1 MVESA
6 KSFTKGGKVMVS
18 TEALKNRYAEEFL
31 EKVFYFCIKKT
42 GNITEAEDLAS
53 DISLSVFTQLSKGNL
68 PDAFEAWVW
77 QIARNRYSRW
87 AKRKHIQSDSVSG
100 ADIDDFVIAD
110 DRSVEN
116 EYLLLEDLSLLRRE
130 LAFISRDYR
139 EIVVKFYID
148 DIRSRDIADQ
158 LGIPES
164 TVRSKLM
171 RARKILKEGMNM
183 AREFGTR
190 SYKPEDII
198 FSASGSQPS
207 GLPWTAVQ
215 RKIPKNILLEANN
228 NPSTAEEL
236 AVALGIAL
244 PYMEEELRILLNATL
259 LKKVG
264 EKYITNFFILS
275 RECQLEIYSTQRK
288 NSEERSK
295 LIDSIASD
303 LLGEIRALG
312 IVKNGMS
319 DNDLKWWVVI
329 YLVDFIIENT
339 EKYDIEFPVKRSNNE
354 TWGFVGYEKVERPES
369 VVMGHNGSGGHST
382 DCLWA
387 YKISDYDLW
396 ERIGELDYIA
406 TLFFAETIRQ
416 NRNISTFT
424 ESERLLWQAIDG
436 RFAHA
441 DENGYVIPDI
451 LVADTEALNKIS
463 ELFRSH
469 PLYQKALT
477 MYGDTLDDTCDVLK
491 KYSTPH
497 IADQFIYCASMEI
510 LNTRMMTV
518 HDEVNSGRLIVPENP
533 KESKIAYA
541 LHIKE

>member
-1 MVESA
+1 MI
-6 KSFTKGGKVMVS
+6 S
-18 TEALKNRYAEEFL
+18 TATLKNRYAEEFL
-31 EKVFYFCIKKT
+31 EKVFYFCVRKT

-53 DISLSVFTQLSKGNL
+53 DISLSVFTQLAKGNL

-77 QIARNRYSRW
+77 QIARNRYSKW
-87 AKRKHIQSDSVSG
+87 AKCKHAKNDSVSG

-110 DRSVEN
+110 DRSLEN
-116 EYLLLEDLSLLRRE
+116 DFLLEEDLSLLRRE

-148 DIRSRDIADQ
+148 DRKSKDIADE

-198 FSASGSQPS
+198 FAASGSQPS
-207 GLPWTAVQ
+207 GLPWSAVQ
-215 RKIPKNILLEANN
+215 RSIPKNILLEANN
-228 NPSTAEEL
+228 NPSSAEDL

-244 PYMEEELRILLNATL
+244 PYMEEELQLLLNATL

-295 LIDSIASD
+295 LIDTIASD
-303 LLGEIRALG
+303 LLGKLRALG
-312 IVKNGMS
+312 VVKNDMS
-319 DNDLKWWVVI
+319 DNDLKWWAVI

-339 EKYDIEFPVKRSNNE
+339 QKYDIEFPVKRTKNE
-354 TWGFVGYEKVERPES
+354 TWGFVGYEKTVLPENT
-369 VVMGHNGSGGHST
+369 VMGHNGCGDDSKAM
-382 DCLWA
+382 LWD

-396 ERIGELDYIA
+396 NRVGELDYIG
-406 TLFFAETIRQ
+406 TLFLGEVIRQ

-424 ESERLLWQAIDG
+424 ESEKLLWKEIDG

-441 DENGYVIPDI
+441 DEKGYVIPDI
-451 LVADTEALNKIS
+451 LVIDNASRKKIS
-463 ELFRSH
+463 ELFKAH

-491 KYSTPH
+491 KYSTSH
-497 IADQFIYCASMEI
+497 IADQFIYCASMEV
-510 LNTRMMTV
+510 LRTRMMTI
-518 HDEVNSGRLIVPENP
+518 HDEVNAGRLILPEKP

-541 LHIKE
+541 LHIME